1 MLKED
6 VVGMLLV
13 KLLDFRDNDGFE
25 GEDGSSADKEEEYRE
40 TETYSFNTFL
50 TEKCNELLEWLLKNI
65 SNYVHKLPMLVKKL
79 LGSFKY

>member
-25 GEDGSSADKEEEYRE
+25 GEDSSAADKEEEYRE
-40 TETYSFNTFL
+40 TETNSFNNFL
-50 TEKCNELLEWLLKNI
+50 T
-65 SNYVHKLPMLVKKL
+65 
-79 LGSFKY
+79 